1 MSGDVELPK
10 LPEGWSWSF
19 LDAPDTQGGSRW
31 YAASAD
37 YLEVYATIGESGI
50 EVVARPMNKN
60 GVIPWKV
67 LLAVKDRAIAEARNP
82 ADQLRARAD
91 DLRPEDR
98 FVTGDRVR
106 YVGDRS
112 RTSPIRNPHVGAEG
126 TVTGF
131 STPKHGYEHVKGQSV
146 LVTWDE
152 ESARPGITIE
162 GRETMVESYELEA
175 MEVH

>member
-1 MSGDVELPK
+1 MTEQEDFRPP
-10 LPEGWSWSF
+10 LPEGWAWF
-19 LDAPDTQGGSRW
+19 GPMARHVVDGGVRTGVM
-31 YAASAD
+31 AR
-37 YLEVYATIGESGI
+37 IGPTGI
-50 EVVARPMNKN
+50 EVFVVDDDHMP
-60 GVIPWKV
+60 IPWKV
-67 LLAVKDRAIAEARNP
+67 FLAVKDFAIAQARTPSEA
-82 ADQLRARAD
+82 LRARAD
-91 DLRPEDR
+91 DLRPTDC

-112 RTSPIRNPHVGAEG
+112 DTRIMPDKNIGATG

-131 STPKHGYEHVKGQSV
+131 STPKYGWEHVKFQSV

-162 GRETMVESYELEA
+162 GRETMVQSYELEA